1 MPELPE
7 VETIRRQLAQHV
19 GGRTITDVE
28 VLDPLL
34 VDPED
39 PRSFEHRVSGR
50 SIEGLRRT
58 GKYLFVD
65 LDGGEA
71 LALHLRMTGQL
82 LWSPAEPDEA
92 VPHARAVFRIDDGSV
107 ITFAD
112 VRRFGRAWLLPPGRA
127 DRERAWG
134 GRTGVD
140 AMSPRFTA
148 HGLGHSLSG
157 RTAAIKAL
165 ILDQRIVAGVGNIYA
180 DEALFRARIH
190 PRRPGG
196 SLSPAEVSRLHR
208 AIRDRLRMGI
218 SVGGA
223 SFDRYR
229 DAHGGLGGMQDLFLV
244 HRRRGEPCPRC
255 RTTIEKGVVA
265 QRGTYWCP
273 RCQPEPEVGE
283 C

>member
-7 VETIRRQLAQHV
+7 VETIRRQLAEHV
-19 GGRTITDVE
+19 HGRVISAVT

-34 VDPED
+34 VDPVD
-39 PRSFEHRVSGR
+39 PRDFEGRISGR
-50 SIEGLRRT
+50 AIRDLRRM
-58 GKYLFVD
+58 GKYLLIE

-82 LWSPAEPDEA
+82 LWSPRPPDEA
-92 VPHARAVFRIDDGSV
+92 TPHARAVFRIDDGSV
-107 ITFAD
+107 LTFAD

-127 DRERAWG
+127 ARERAWG

-148 HGLGHSLSG
+148 RGLASSLAR
-157 RTAAIKAL
+157 RTAAVKAL
-165 ILDQRIVAGVGNIYA
+165 ILDQRIVAGIGNIYA

-190 PRRPGG
+190 PRTPGG
-196 SLSPAEVSRLHR
+196 SLSGAEVGRLHR

-218 SVGGA
+218 AVGGA

-229 DAHGGLGGMQDLFLV
+229 DVHGGRGGMQDLFLV

>member
-7 VETIRRQLAQHV
+7 VETIRRQLSEHV
-19 GGRTITDVE
+19 RGRTITDVE

-34 VDPED
+34 VDPLD
-39 PRSFEHRVSGR
+39 PRDFEQRVMGR
-50 SIEGLRRT
+50 SISALERT
-58 GKYLFVD
+58 GKYLFVE
-65 LDGGEA
+65 LDHGEA

-244 HRRRGEPCPRC
+244 HRRRGDPCPRC

>member
-7 VETIRRQLAQHV
+7 VETIRRQLSEHV
-19 GGRTITDVE
+19 RGRTITDVE

-34 VDPED
+34 VDPLD
-39 PRSFEHRVSGR
+39 PRDFEQRVMGR
-50 SIEGLRRT
+50 SISALERT
-58 GKYLFVD
+58 GKYLFVE
-65 LDGGEA
+65 LDHGEA

-140 AMSPRFTA
+140 ARSPRFTA

>member
-1 MPELPE
+1 
-7 VETIRRQLAQHV
+7 
-19 GGRTITDVE
+19 
-28 VLDPLL
+28 
-34 VDPED
+34 
-39 PRSFEHRVSGR
+39 
-50 SIEGLRRT
+50 
-58 GKYLFVD
+58 
-65 LDGGEA
+65 
-71 LALHLRMTGQL
+71 
-82 LWSPAEPDEA
+82 
-92 VPHARAVFRIDDGSV
+92 
-107 ITFAD
+107 
-112 VRRFGRAWLLPPGRA
+112 
-127 DRERAWG
+127 
-134 GRTGVD
+134 
-140 AMSPRFTA
+140 MSPRFTA

>member
-7 VETIRRQLAQHV
+7 VETIRRQLAGHV
-19 GGRTITDVE
+19 VGRTIAGARVI
-28 VLDPLL
+28 DPLL
-34 VDPED
+34 VDPENPD
-39 PRSFEHRVSGR
+39 VFVDTLRGR
-50 SIEGLRRT
+50 RIEEVRRT
-58 GKYLFVD
+58 GKYLIIE

-82 LWSPAEPDEA
+82 LWTPAPPSPATPY
-92 VPHARAVFRIDDGSV
+92 ARATIAIDDGAV

-112 VRRFGRAWLLPPGRA
+112 PRRFGRAWFLPAGRA
-127 DRERAWG
+127 ARARAWA

-140 AMSPRFTA
+140 AMSPSFTA
-148 HGLGHSLSG
+148 QSLGLSLAR

-190 PRRPGG
+190 PLQPGG
-196 SLSPAEVSRLHR
+196 SLTDADVRRLHR

-218 SVGGA
+218 AVGGA

-229 DAHGGLGGMQDLFLV
+229 DAHGGRGGMQDLFLV

-255 RTTIEKGVVA
+255 RTIIEKGVVA

-273 RCQPEPEVGE
+273 RCQTAPGE
-283 C
+283 TAC